1 MEGKNIVML
10 VYNYFENDSRVLK
23 EAATLSQAG
32 FTVSIFSLWKKGLPK
47 VEKLDKNTTVYR
59 QEFMPFH
66 KFLLGE
72 HIFEF
77 LKRKVYRKLANKP
90 VQVSPQTNAKTVRPD
105 WNKKVELNGFKFI
118 FSTANKLLTF
128 KGFYTKV
135 KSEVKSLDIHPNIV
149 HAHDLN
155 TLPLGNKIAKR
166 YNSKLVY
173 DSHELYIH
181 RNKPYKTPKWYTKWQ
196 FKAEQRLIRK
206 CDAVIT
212 VSQSIVDYLEKT
224 YKISAPHLIMNAPF
238 KQKKDELSDSNNLKK
253 ILNISDEK
261 QLLIYSGGISFNRGL
276 DKLIQALALI
286 PNCHMVFLG
295 RGNEKFKE
303 YLSAIATESGVNDRF
318 HFYGPVGSHEVTSYI
333 QSADLGIA
341 PIENVCLSY
350 YYCAPNKVF
359 EYIQGGIPVVSSDF
373 PDMKSVVLDNDI
385 GAVFDPDSHTE
396 IAKVIN
402 EVINNRNK
410 MTKFKEN
417 VKKLTDTYKW
427 ENEEKKLL
435 ALYNQITNP

>member
-1 MEGKNIVML
+1 MKEKNVVML

-23 EAATLSQAG
+23 EAATLSKAG
-32 FTVSIFSLWKKGLPK
+32 YRISIFALWKKGLAK
-47 VEKLDKNTTVYR
+47 VEEIDSNTTVYR
-59 QEFMPFH
+59 LDFVPFH
-66 KFLLGE
+66 KLILGE
-72 HIFEF
+72 KIFEF
-77 LKRKVYRKLANKP
+77 LKKQVYRKLVAKP
-90 VQVSPQTNAKTVRPD
+90 KSTEPVSKKIKRD
-105 WNKKVELNGFKFI
+105 WNKKTELNSFKFL
-118 FSTANKLLTF
+118 FSSVNKHLTF
-128 KGFYTKV
+128 KGFFAAT
-135 KSEVKSLDIHPNIV
+135 KSEVSKLNLQPDIV

-155 TLPLGNKIAKR
+155 TLPLGHRIAKR

-181 RNKPYKTPKWYTKWQ
+181 RNKPYKTPKWYKKWQ
-196 FKAEQRLIRK
+196 FKVEKKLIKK

-224 YKISAPHLIMNAPF
+224 YRIPTPFLIMNAPF
-238 KQKKDELSDSNNLKK
+238 KQKKEALTDSNNLKK
-253 ILNISDEK
+253 LLQIPTNEK
-261 QLLIYSGGISFNRGL
+261 LLIYSGGISFNRGL
-276 DKLIQALALI
+276 DKLIQALELI

-295 RGNEKFKE
+295 GGNKKYKE
-303 YLSAIATESGVNDRF
+303 YLTAVAEENNVKEKF

-359 EYIQGGIPVVSSDF
+359 EYIQGEIPVVSSNF
-373 PDMKSVVLDNDI
+373 PDMENVVVGNNI
-385 GAVFDPDSHTE
+385 GTVFNPDSYQE
-396 IAKVIN
+396 IAHVIN
-402 EVINNRNK
+402 EVMSDSSK
-410 MTKFKEN
+410 MNQYKEN

-435 ALYNQITNP
+435 ALYNQITHS

>member
-23 EAATLSQAG
+23 EAATLSKAG
-32 FTVSIFSLWKKGLPK
+32 FTVSIFTLWKKGLQK

-66 KFLLGE
+66 KLVLGE
-72 HIFEF
+72 NIFEF
-77 LKRKVYRKLANKP
+77 LKKKIYRKMAAKP
-90 VQVSPQTNAKTVRPD
+90 DQSDTQTTSKKIKRD
-105 WNKKVELNGFKFI
+105 WNKKVELNGFKFL
-118 FSTANKLLTF
+118 FSTVNKLLTF

-135 KSEVKSLDIHPNIV
+135 KSEIKKLDIQPNIV
-149 HAHDLN
+149 HSHDLN
-155 TLPLGNKIAKR
+155 TLPLGNKIAKKH
-166 YNSKLVY
+166 NSKLVY

-181 RNKPYKTPKWYTKWQ
+181 RNKPYKTPKWYTTWQ
-196 FKAEQRLIRK
+196 FKIEQKLIRK

-212 VSQSIVDYLEKT
+212 VSQSIVEYLEKT
-224 YKISAPHLIMNAPF
+224 YNIATPYLIMNAPI
-238 KQKKDELSDSNNLKK
+238 KQKKEALSDSNNLKK
-253 ILNISDEK
+253 LLNIPEEK
-261 QLLIYSGGISFNRGL
+261 PLLIYSGGISFNRGL
-276 DKLIQALALI
+276 DKLIQALALL

-295 RGNEKFKE
+295 RGNKKFKE
-303 YLSAIATESGVNDRF
+303 YLSTIAQESSVNDRF

-359 EYIQGGIPVVSSDF
+359 EYIQGGIPVVSSNF
-373 PDMKSVVLDNDI
+373 PDMESVVLGNDI
-385 GAVFDPDSHTE
+385 GTVFDPDSHTE

-402 EVINNRNK
+402 EVIHNPNK
-410 MTKFKEN
+410 MIQFKDN

-435 ALYNQITNP
+435 ALYNQITNR